1 MVPPPPPLKVKTIRS
16 VLRKRIQ
23 AGRILRLLRN
33 RSSYFVRIIY
43 MPETAKKKAA
53 MMVTVTKDRV
63 VPLEKIRNIG
73 IIAHI
78 DAGKTTTTERILFE
92 TGKTYKQGSVDEGT
106 TVTDWMA
113 QERERGITIV
123 SAAITTFWDL
133 DGHYRINIID
143 TPGHIDFTAEVERSL
158 RVLDGAIMVFD
169 GRTGVES
176 QSETVWRQADK
187 YNVPRICVLNKL
199 NLIGADFEGSIKSI
213 HERLGANAAPVTI
226 PVGLEHEH
234 KGVVD
239 LIRMKALTYKSIDD
253 NKLAEED
260 IPSELVEMAKKY
272 RHELIEKVSEFD
284 DEALSLYLDGK
295 DPDEALLKRAIRK
308 GVISGKFFPIFGG
321 DNRTVEVQLL
331 LNGVVEYLPSP
342 LDLPPVAGQNPETG
356 EKELRERKNDAPLS
370 ALAFKVATDPHVGRL
385 VYLRIYS
392 GTISAGQPVENSTR
406 RISERIGKLVLLHA
420 NQRELIDSAFAGEIV
435 AAVGIKDTTT
445 GDTLC
450 DPEHSILLESI
461 SFPEPVISLAIEPA
475 TKSDQEKMGLALQK
489 LSDEDPTFRI
499 KSNLETGQ
507 TIISGMGEL
516 QLEVLVDRMK
526 REFNVV
532 ATTGAPQVAY
542 KETVKKVAEGEGKY
556 IRQTGGRGQY
566 GHCLI
571 RVEPK
576 GRGEGFEFKNEIKG
590 GAIPSEFIPAIEKGV
605 KEKLENGI
613 LAGFPMVDM
622 LVAVYDGT
630 FHEVDSSEIAFKIAG
645 SLAVEEA
652 VRRADMVL
660 LEPIMK
666 IEVSTPEEFMGDVI
680 GDLSSKRAQ
689 ILGTEKKGMV
699 TVINGMAPLAELS
712 GYATKL
718 RSVSQGRA
726 SYYMEP
732 SHYEEVPKN
741 IAEQIVAKSGKVEM
755 PRG

>member
-1 MVPPPPPLKVKTIRS
+1 MAEVARKKSAMV
-16 VLRKRIQ
+16 
-23 AGRILRLLRN
+23 
-33 RSSYFVRIIY
+33 
-43 MPETAKKKAA
+43 
-53 MMVTVTKDRV
+53 VTVTKDRD

-78 DAGKTTTTERILFE
+78 DAGKTTTTERVLFE

-133 DGHYRINIID
+133 QTASAIENGHYRVNIID

-158 RVLDGAIMVFD
+158 RVLDGAVMVFD

-176 QSETVWRQADK
+176 QSETVWHQADRYK
-187 YNVPRICVLNKL
+187 VPRICVLNKL

-226 PVGLEHEH
+226 PIGVEHAH
-234 KGVVD
+234 TGVVD
-239 LIRMKALTYKSIDD
+239 LIKMKALTYKAVED
-253 NKLAEED
+253 NKLTEEEIPAEILD
-260 IPSELVEMAKKY
+260 DAKRY
-272 RHELIEKVSEFD
+272 RKELIEKVSEYD
-284 DEALSLYLDGK
+284 DEALAKYLEGQE
-295 DPDEALLKRAIRK
+295 PTEIELKRAIRK
-308 GVISGKFFPIFGG
+308 GVIAGKFFPIFGG

-331 LNGVVEYLPSP
+331 LTGVVEYLPSP
-342 LDLPPVAGQNPETG
+342 LDLPAVEGVNPKTG
-356 EKELRERKNDAPLS
+356 EKETRERKNEAPFS
-370 ALAFKVATDPHVGRL
+370 ALAFKVTTDPHVGRL

-392 GTISAGQPVENSTR
+392 GKISSGQVALNSTKQNQ
-406 RISERIGKLVLLHA
+406 ERIGKLVLLHA
-420 NQRELIDSAFAGEIV
+420 DQRELIDSAFAGEIV

-445 GDTLC
+445 GDTIC
-450 DPEHSILLESI
+450 DPGHPILLESI

-475 TKSDQEKMGLALQK
+475 TKSDQEKMGMALGK

-499 KSNLETGQ
+499 KSNPETGQ

-516 QLEVLVDRMK
+516 QLEVLVDRMR
-526 REFNVV
+526 REFNVE
-532 ATTGAPQVAY
+532 AATGAPQVAY
-542 KETVKKVAEGEGKY
+542 KETVKKMAEGEGKY

-566 GHCLI
+566 GHCFLRI
-571 RVEPK
+571 EPL
-576 GRGEGFEFKNEIKG
+576 GRGEGFEFKSEIKG
-590 GAIPSEFIPAIEKGV
+590 GAIPSEFISPIEKGV
-605 KEKLENGI
+605 KEKMENGI
-613 LAGFPMVDM
+613 LAGYPMVDIK
-622 LVAVYDGT
+622 VVVYDGS
-630 FHEVDSSEIAFKIAG
+630 FHDVDSSEIAFKIAG

-652 VRRADMVL
+652 ARRADMVL

-666 IEVSTPEEFMGDVI
+666 VEVATPEEFMGDVI

-689 ILGTEKKGMV
+689 ILGTEKRGQM
-699 TVINGMAPLAELS
+699 TVINAMAPLAELA

-718 RSVSQGRA
+718 RSISQGRA
-726 SYYMEP
+726 GFYMEP

-741 IAEQIVAKSGKVEM
+741 ITEAIVAKSGKVTM
-755 PRG
+755 GHRS

>member
-1 MVPPPPPLKVKTIRS
+1 
-16 VLRKRIQ
+16 
-23 AGRILRLLRN
+23 
-33 RSSYFVRIIY
+33 
-43 MPETAKKKAA
+43 MPAEVTKKKAA
-53 MMVTVTKDRV
+53 MVVTVTKDRD
-63 VPLEKIRNIG
+63 VPLERIRNIG

-133 DGHYRINIID
+133 KESSSVESGHYRVNIID

-158 RVLDGAIMVFD
+158 RVLDGAVMVFD

-199 NLIGADFEGSIKSI
+199 NLIGADFEGSLKSI
-213 HERLGANAAPVTI
+213 HERLGANAAPIVLPI
-226 PVGLEHEH
+226 GIEHDH
-234 KGVVD
+234 KGIVD
-239 LIRMKALTYKSIDD
+239 LVKMKAFSYKAVED
-253 NKLAEED
+253 NELAEGE
-260 IPSELVEMAKKY
+260 IPADMMDSAKKY
-272 RHELIEKVSEFD
+272 RKELIDKVSEFD
-284 DEALSLYLDGK
+284 DTALAKYLEGQE
-295 DPDEALLKRAIRK
+295 PTEEELKRAIRA
-308 GVISGKFFPIFGG
+308 GVVSGKFFPVFGG
-321 DNRTVEVQLL
+321 DNRTCEVQKLL
-331 LNGVVEYLPSP
+331 DGVIEYLPSP
-342 LDLPPVAGQNPETG
+342 LDMPPVIGINPKTG
-356 EKELRERKNDAPLS
+356 EKETRERKNEAPFS
-370 ALAFKVATDPHVGRL
+370 ALAFKVMTDPHVGRL

-392 GTISAGQPVENSTR
+392 GKLSSGQVIYNTTEQEQ
-406 RISERIGKLVLLHA
+406 ERVGKLVLLHA
-420 NQRELIDSAFAGEIV
+420 DQRELIENAFAGEIV
-435 AAVGIKDTTT
+435 AAVGIKETTT

-450 DPEHSILLESI
+450 DPGHPILLESI

-475 TKSDQEKMGLALQK
+475 TKSDQEKMGIALGK
-489 LSDEDPTFRI
+489 LSDEDPTFKI
-499 KSNLETGQ
+499 KSNPETGQ

-526 REFNVV
+526 REFSVE
-532 ATTGAPQVAY
+532 AATGAPQVAY
-542 KETVKKVAEGEGKY
+542 KETIKIVAEGEGKY

-576 GRGEGFEFKNEIKG
+576 GRGEGYEFKSEIKG
-590 GAIPSEFIPAIEKGV
+590 GSIPSEYIPAIEKGV
-605 KEKLENGI
+605 REKLENGI
-613 LAGFPMVDM
+613 LAGFPMVD
-622 LVAVYDGT
+622 LGVFVYDGT

-652 VRRADMVL
+652 ARRANMIL

-680 GDLSSKRAQ
+680 GDLSAKRAQ
-689 ILGTEKKGMV
+689 ISGTEKRGMMTIV
-699 TVINGMAPLAELS
+699 NAMAPLAELS
-712 GYATKL
+712 GYATML
-718 RSVSQGRA
+718 RSLTQGRA
-726 SYYMEP
+726 SFYMEP
-732 SHYEEVPKN
+732 SHYEEVPKH
-741 IAEQIVAKSGKVEM
+741 IAEAIVVKSGKTASS
-755 PRG
+755 

>member
-1 MVPPPPPLKVKTIRS
+1 
-16 VLRKRIQ
+16 
-23 AGRILRLLRN
+23 
-33 RSSYFVRIIY
+33 
-43 MPETAKKKAA
+43 MPAEAAKKKSA
-53 MMVTVTKDRV
+53 MVMTVTKDRD

-78 DAGKTTTTERILFE
+78 DAGKTTTTERVLFE

-133 DGHYRINIID
+133 QTGSAIENGHYRVNIID

-158 RVLDGAIMVFD
+158 RVLDGALMVFD

-187 YNVPRICVLNKL
+187 YRVPRICVLNKL

-226 PVGLEHEH
+226 PIGIEHAH
-234 KGVVD
+234 TGVVD
-239 LIRMKALTYKSIDD
+239 LIRMKALTYKGIED
-253 NKLAEED
+253 NKLTEGE
-260 IPSELVEMAKKY
+260 IPADLQEQVKKY
-272 RHELIEKVSEFD
+272 RKELIEKVSEYD
-284 DEALSLYLDGK
+284 DEALAKYLEGQE
-295 DPDEALLKRAIRK
+295 PTEIELKRAIRK
-308 GVISGKFFPIFGG
+308 GVIAGKFFPIFGG
-321 DNRTVEVQLL
+321 DNRTAEVRLL
-331 LNGVVEYLPSP
+331 LDGVVEYLPSP
-342 LDLPPVAGQNPETG
+342 VDLSEVEGMDPKTG
-356 EKELRERKNDAPLS
+356 EKVTRERKNEAPFS
-370 ALAFKVATDPHVGRL
+370 ALAFKVTTDPHVGRM

-392 GTISAGQPVENSTR
+392 GKLGAGQVVYNTTR
-406 RISERIGKLVLLHA
+406 RTQERIGKLVLLHA
-420 NQRELIDSAFAGEIV
+420 DQRELIEDAFAGEIV

-450 DPEHSILLESI
+450 DPGHQVLLESI

-475 TKSDQEKMGLALQK
+475 TKSDQEKMGLALNK

-499 KSNLETGQ
+499 KSNPETGQ

-526 REFNVV
+526 REFNVE
-532 ATTGAPQVAY
+532 AGTGAPQVAY
-542 KETVKKVAEGEGKY
+542 KETIKKIAEGEGKY

-566 GHCLI
+566 GHCFL

-576 GRGEGFEFKNEIKG
+576 GRGEGYEFKSEIKG
-590 GAIPSEFIPAIEKGV
+590 GSIPQEFIPAIEKGV
-605 KEKLENGI
+605 REKLENGI

-630 FHEVDSSEIAFKIAG
+630 FHDVDSSEIAFKIAG

-652 VRRADMVL
+652 AKRADMVL

-666 IEVSTPEEFMGDVI
+666 LEVSTPEEFMGDVI

-689 ILGTEKKGMV
+689 ISGTEKRGVM
-699 TVINGMAPLAELS
+699 TVILATAPLAELS

-718 RSVSQGRA
+718 RSISQGRA

-741 IAEQIVAKSGKVEM
+741 IAEQIVAKSGKG
-755 PRG
+755 PSSAS